1 MRISVVTIV
10 FNDKDNICKTI
21 ESVLDQSVRTDIEY
35 IIVDGK
41 STDGT
46 SELIL
51 KYADEIDIYI
61 CEKDTGIYNAM
72 NKGLYH
78 AHGEYVIFMNS
89 GDCFSHTNVIASTI
103 SAIDNHSAT
112 PALVYG
118 DYRESKE
125 GVYTSQIPSRTSK
138 WIWYGPVAS
147 HQSTFYNLAFL
158 RQHGLSYDESYK
170 IAADYKLT
178 LEVITRATGNVL
190 RIPVC
195 ISDFDT
201 SGSSNANRNLGLREA
216 NKVRREV
223 LGWGAGKETAL
234 TILLL
239 CARYARLYGG
249 CFYKLLRRI

>member
-1 MRISVVTIV
+1 MV
-10 FNDKDNICKTI
+10 
-21 ESVLDQSVRTDIEY
+21 DQSARTDIEY
-35 IIVDGK
+35 IIIDGK

-118 DYRESKE
+118 DYRELKE
-125 GVYTSQIPSRTSK
+125 GVYTSQIPSRTPK
-138 WIWYGPVAS
+138 WIWYGPIAS

-178 LEVITRATGNVL
+178 LEVITRAAGNAL
-190 RIPVC
+190 RISVC

-201 SGSSNANRNLGLREA
+201 SGSSNTNQDLGLREA
-216 NKVRREV
+216 NRVRQEL
-223 LGWGAGKETAL
+223 LGWGRFRSCIL
-234 TILLL
+234 TVLLL
-239 CARYARLYGG
+239 SARYMKKNVSTI
-249 CFYKLLRRI
+249 YKLIRY